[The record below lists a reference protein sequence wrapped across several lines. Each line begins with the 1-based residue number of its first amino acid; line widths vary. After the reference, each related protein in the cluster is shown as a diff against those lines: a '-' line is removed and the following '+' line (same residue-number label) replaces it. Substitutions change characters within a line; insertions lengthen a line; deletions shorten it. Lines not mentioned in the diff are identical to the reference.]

1 VAAGSSPAP
10 FTILFLTLLTH
21 NFHKSLHFTVF
32 PKSTVT
38 GPRRLHSTTVHLLRH
53 NLNVIR
59 NKNTCGLPEKQ
70 IGDAR

>member
-1 VAAGSSPAP
+1 
-10 FTILFLTLLTH
+10 
-21 NFHKSLHFTVF
+21 LHFTVF